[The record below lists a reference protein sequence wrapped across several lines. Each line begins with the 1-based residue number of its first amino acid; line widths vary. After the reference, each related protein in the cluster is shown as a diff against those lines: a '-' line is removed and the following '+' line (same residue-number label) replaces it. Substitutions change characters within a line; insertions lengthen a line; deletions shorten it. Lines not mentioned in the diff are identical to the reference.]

1 MSFFTFK
8 AFKTI
13 AKINFKIKLL
23 KLLQANCFVSF
34 SAEPKSVYVDVNS
47 EHEISDDT
55 DITIE
60 KLEQLTRYY
69 VIKRI
74 IRIKVI

>member
-23 KLLQANCFVSF
+23 KLFKANCFVSF
-34 SAEPKSVYVDVNS
+34 SAKLKSIYVAVNS

-55 DITIE
+55 DKTME

-69 VIKRI
+69 QNYQNYQN
-74 IRIKVI
+74 

>member
-13 AKINFKIKLL
+13 AKKNKIKVL
-23 KLLQANCFVSF
+23 KANCFVSF
-34 SAEPKSVYVDVNS
+34 SAKLKSIYVAVNS

-69 VIKRI
+69 QNYQNYQN
-74 IRIKVI
+74 